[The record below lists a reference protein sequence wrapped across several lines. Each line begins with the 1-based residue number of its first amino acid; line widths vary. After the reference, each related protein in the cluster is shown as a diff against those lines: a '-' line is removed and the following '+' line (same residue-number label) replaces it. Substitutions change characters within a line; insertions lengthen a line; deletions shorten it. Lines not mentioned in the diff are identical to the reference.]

1 MTWRLHW
8 LEASGDLDP
17 WRSTIAEEVEIAR
30 KAIAGVLPVSPLDI
44 LVQRLPGAVIPETGT
59 TGLAMRPGLF
69 SLTID
74 PTTPTSHARCVM
86 GTCAGLWRTRPTT
99 ACAWLDPATA
109 GRWVRPW

>member
-30 KAIAGVLPVSPLDI
+30 KAVEGVLPVSPLDI

-59 TGLAMRPGLF
+59 TGLAMRLPVLPHYR
-69 SLTID
+69 S
-74 PTTPTSHARCVM
+74 
-86 GTCAGLWRTRPTT
+86 
-99 ACAWLDPATA
+99 
-109 GRWVRPW
+109 